1 MITFLQNYGMQLLV
15 KTWQHLYISA
25 FSLFL
30 GIIVAVPIGILLTRV
45 KPIANVV
52 MSIASMLQTIPA
64 MALLALMIPFFGIGA
79 IPAIIALFIYSLLP
93 ILRNTYLGLEDVDPA
108 LIDAAKGM
116 GMTGW
121 QSIVKVELPMAA
133 PVIMAGIRLSAT
145 YVIAWAALASYI
157 GAGGLGDFIF
167 NGLNLYRT
175 DLILGGSILRN
186 TYLGLEDVDP
196 ALIDAAKGMGM
207 TGWQSIVKVE
217 LPMAAPVIMAGIRL
231 SATYVI
237 AWAALASYIGAGGLG
252 DFIFNGLNL
261 YRTDLILGGSIPVII
276 LALIVDWLLGKLEA
290 AVTPRTTQA

>member
-1 MITFLQNYGMQLLV
+1 MITFLQTYGMQLIV
-15 KTWQHLYISA
+15 KTWQHIYISA
-25 FSLFL
+25 FSLLL
-30 GIIVAVPIGILLTRV
+30 GVIVAVPIGILLTRV

-64 MALLALMIPFFGIGA
+64 MALLALMTPFFGIGA

-93 ILRNTYLGLEDVDPA
+93 ILRNTYLGMEDVDPA

-116 GMTGW
+116 GMT
-121 QSIVKVELPMAA
+121 
-133 PVIMAGIRLSAT
+133 
-145 YVIAWAALASYI
+145 
-157 GAGGLGDFIF
+157 
-167 NGLNLYRT
+167 N
-175 DLILGGSILRN
+175 
-186 TYLGLEDVDP
+186 
-196 ALIDAAKGMGM
+196 
-207 TGWQSIVKVE
+207 WQSIVKVE

-290 AVTPRTTQA
+290 VVTPRTTQA